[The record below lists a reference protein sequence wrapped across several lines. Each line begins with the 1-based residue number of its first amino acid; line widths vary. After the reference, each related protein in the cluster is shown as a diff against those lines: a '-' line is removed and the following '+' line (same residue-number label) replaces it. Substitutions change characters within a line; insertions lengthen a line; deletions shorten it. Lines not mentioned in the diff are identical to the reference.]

1 MKCDK
6 NMERET
12 VSLALGELAAAGALA
27 AERHLAACP
36 RCAALRLAILAEKAG
51 LQAGSLPLLQAGPDF
66 AAAAVAA
73 AAGERNESKLAF
85 AGLALA
91 AGLAALLIFGVPRAT
106 PPAPAPAPSLTPGF
120 LNPAGASVPGGTA
133 ATDFLYRLS
142 VRTGSGPA
150 AGPAPSNLKE
160 AV

>member
-12 VSLALGELAAAGALA
+12 VSLALGELASAGALA

-36 RCAALRLAILAEKAG
+36 HCADLRLAILAERAA
-51 LQAGSLPLLQAGPDF
+51 LEAGSLPLLQAGPGF
-66 AAAAVAA
+66 AAGAVAA
-73 AAGERNESKLAF
+73 AAGEQKESKLAF

-91 AGLAALLIFGVPRAT
+91 AGLAALMIFGVPRAT
-106 PPAPAPAPSLTPGF
+106 PPVQAPVSSLTPGF

-142 VRTGSGPA
+142 VRAGSGPA
-150 AGPAPSNLKE
+150 AEPAPSNLKE
-160 AV
+160 GI